1 MHPSHRRK
9 PGQRPC
15 SGSFVEQH
23 AQYPPVRRS
32 KGWST
37 IPMGRHAYSKEL
49 CGALIYLASDASSF
63 TTGINL
69 PVDGGDTIWK
79 GADPIGVIGGPEG
92 NK

>member
-1 MHPSHRRK
+1 
-9 PGQRPC
+9 
-15 SGSFVEQH
+15 
-23 AQYPPVRRS
+23 
-32 KGWST
+32 
-37 IPMGRHAYSKEL
+37 MGRHAYSKEL

-69 PVDGGDTIWK
+69 PADVGDTIWK